1 MTIKEYKEL
10 HGLSGR
16 GLAKDLGVC
25 QATVEGWLRGN
36 GAQPHYVEL
45 LKSFGIEHTVYTRNS
60 SAKFNE
66 QKMKERDEVQGILKY
81 FQIQAVKH
89 LGNTIVSKKHTIPKI
104 VEEFERFGL
113 KVNVRNFINTHQMEG
128 CQDTHYV
135 VELKKEGEL

>member
-1 MTIKEYKEL
+1 MTIKGYKEL

-16 GLAKDLGVC
+16 GLAKRLGVC

-36 GAQPHYVEL
+36 GAQPPYVEL
-45 LKSFGIEHTVYTRNS
+45 LKSFGIEHPVYTRNS

-89 LGNTIVSKKHTIPKI
+89 LGNTIVSNKYKPNEIIEAFKK
-104 VEEFERFGL
+104 VGL
-113 KVNVRNFINTHQMEG
+113 VVKVRDFKNNHEMTG
-128 CQDTHYV
+128 CKETHYV
-135 VELKKEGEL
+135 VELAR

>member
-16 GLAKDLGVC
+16 GLAKRLGVC

-45 LKSFGIEHTVYTRNS
+45 LKSFGIEHPVYTRNS

-66 QKMKERDEVQGILKY
+66 KKMKERDEVQGILKY

-89 LGNTIVSKKHTIPKI
+89 LGNTIVSNKYKPNEIIEAFKK
-104 VEEFERFGL
+104 VGL
-113 KVNVRNFINTHQMEG
+113 VVKVRGFINNYGMDG
-128 CQDTHYV
+128 CKETHYV
-135 VELKKEGEL
+135 VELSR